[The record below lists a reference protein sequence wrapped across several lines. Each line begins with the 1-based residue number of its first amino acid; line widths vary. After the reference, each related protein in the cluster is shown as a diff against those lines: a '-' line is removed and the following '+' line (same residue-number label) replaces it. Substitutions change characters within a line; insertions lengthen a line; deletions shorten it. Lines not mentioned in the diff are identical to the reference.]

1 VVNHKDRHGYEIFAA
16 EGHGLSAKMDW
27 WMISWLLSIGV

>member
-1 VVNHKDRHGYEIFAA
+1 VVNGKDRCGYGIFAA
-16 EGHGLSAKMDW
+16 KGHGLSAKMDW